1 MADASSDQTA
11 GGGPLPLGGRP
22 VSGSARRPGRVAA
35 LCAGAALAVVW
46 TGYPA
51 EQTAL
56 LTALASA
63 ALAAA
68 GSYACQAALSRS
80 IRAAGRPHRPRR
92 AFGPTDDD
100 TKETTGNAMGTSTS
114 EGGAAH
120 RTGKHEHGG
129 EQEGEGGP
137 PPALWRMRTTVV
149 DEPGALA
156 ALCTALAA
164 IGVDILALQTHPLG
178 GATVDEFLLRAP
190 GGVEGDALSV
200 AVERAGGT
208 DTWLE
213 RAHTHDLVDT
223 PTRVLQMATRTALD
237 SSELPRALRELLGR
251 CRIRSLP
258 QEADG
263 AASAQQTGDACGPA
277 APPAA
282 CFQETVLRLPDPAG
296 GTLVVERPHL
306 PFTPSEFARARA
318 LVELEARLGR
328 RLPRRRDA
336 VELPEGGTITV
347 RRADTEDVPAARAMH
362 RRCSAQ
368 TLHSRYHGPVGDAD
382 RYLRHLLSPRIGRTL
397 AVETAA
403 GHLVALGHLLWDGEE
418 TEVALIVED
427 EWQGRGIGAELLRRL
442 IALAVEARSESV
454 YAVTRAGNTAMI
466 AAMRGLGLPLDYQFE
481 EGTVVISAPL
491 APAAVPA
498 QPSR

>member
-1 MADASSDQTA
+1 
-11 GGGPLPLGGRP
+11 
-22 VSGSARRPGRVAA
+22 
-35 LCAGAALAVVW
+35 
-46 TGYPA
+46 
-51 EQTAL
+51 
-56 LTALASA
+56 
-63 ALAAA
+63 
-68 GSYACQAALSRS
+68 
-80 IRAAGRPHRPRR
+80 
-92 AFGPTDDD
+92 
-100 TKETTGNAMGTSTS
+100 MGTSTS
-114 EGGAAH
+114 EGGSERRA
-120 RTGKHEHGG
+120 GKREQGG
-129 EQEGEGGP
+129 EQESEGGP
-137 PPALWRMRTTVV
+137 PSALWRMRTTVV
-149 DEPGALA
+149 EEPGALA
-156 ALCTALAA
+156 SLCTALAA
-164 IGVDILALQTHPLG
+164 LEVDILALQTHPLG

-190 GGVEGDALSV
+190 GGVDGAALSA
-200 AVERAGGT
+200 AVEGAGGSS
-208 DTWLE
+208 TWLE

-223 PTRVLQMATRTALD
+223 PTRVLRMATRTALD
-237 SSELPRALRELLGR
+237 SSELPRALRDLLGR

-263 AASAQQTGDACGPA
+263 GAPAQRTGDVCGPA
-277 APPAA
+277 APPTAS
-282 CFQETVLRLPDPAG
+282 FQETVLRLPDPAG

-306 PFTPSEFARARA
+306 PFTPTEFARARA

-328 RLPRRRDA
+328 RMPRRRDA
-336 VELPEGGTITV
+336 VELPEGSTITV
-347 RRADTEDVPAARAMH
+347 RRADTEDVAAASAMH
-362 RRCSAQ
+362 RRCSDR
-368 TLHSRYHGPVGDAD
+368 TLHSRYHGPAGDAD
-382 RYLRHLLSPRIGRTL
+382 RYLRHLLSPRLGRTL

-442 IALAVEARSESV
+442 TALAVEARSESI